1 MFAFYLP
8 VLCTCIYILHGLSPF
23 DKDHEH
29 VPYFCVVFIVLMVAF
44 SSSLWVIIFTKS
56 FFSVWHFGYFWF
68 YANSSSQPKLNYR
81 WSYKTGSW
89 LKTSCVVS
97 FVFYGL
103 TFAGLWTVQ
112 GTWFLVSFKP
122 RTLTPT
128 LKVAVIKITVPIH
141 WAFWAW
147 PEISTLRKPLFILT
161 LLLAKTSFPL
171 GPI

>member
-112 GTWFLVSFKP
+112 GTWFLVSFKR

-147 PEISTLRKPLFILT
+147 PEISTLRKPHFILT